1 MSDIKNR
8 NAKREARHVR
18 LRRKVK
24 GTAERPRLVV
34 FKSAKHIYAQ
44 LVDDAGNRVLSGV
57 SDLTP
62 DLKKDLAKA
71 KGMDVAKAIGKAVAA
86 LAKKHNIEAVV
97 FDRGGFPYI
106 GRVKALAEAARAEG
120 LKF

>member
-1 MSDIKNR
+1 MDIKR
-8 NAKREARHVR
+8 RKAKREARHVR
-18 LRRKVK
+18 LRQHVA
-24 GTAERPRLVV
+24 GTPERPRLVV

-44 LVDDAGNRVLSGV
+44 LVDDASGRVLSGV
-57 SDLTP
+57 SSLTP

-71 KGMDVAKAIGKAVAA
+71 KGLDVAKAVGKAVAA
-86 LAKKHNIEAVV
+86 VAKKHNVEKVV

-106 GRVKALAEAARAEG
+106 GRIKALAEAARAEG